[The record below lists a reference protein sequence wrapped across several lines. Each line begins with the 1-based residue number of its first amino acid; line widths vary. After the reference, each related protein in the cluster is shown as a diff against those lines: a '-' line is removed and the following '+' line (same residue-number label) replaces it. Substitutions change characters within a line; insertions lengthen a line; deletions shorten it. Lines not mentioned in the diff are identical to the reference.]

1 MKQKDKIKRLE
12 KEVIDLKLKQH
23 TKSYIH
29 ISWKVIGRLFAF
41 LGCLGLAIFNFFI
54 ILSNWTVLQLG
65 SLNESD
71 IKGFYQLGII
81 PMFLVEYLLIGLV
94 FICLIALIK
103 GGFNKIKSYNE
114 EGLIYGLIVGL
125 IVGLILGLIIGL
137 LSGLLGGLIYGLI
150 VGLILG
156 LLGWLIVGLIVGLII
171 GLLGG
176 LIYGLLGWLIYGLIG
191 GLIYGLIYGLLG
203 EFE

>member
-29 ISWKVIGRLFAF
+29 IPFSWKVIGRLFAF
-41 LGCLGLAIFNFFI
+41 LGCLGLAIFYFFI

-114 EGLIYGLIVGL
+114 KGLIYGLIVGL

-137 LSGLLGGLIYGLI
+137 LS
-150 VGLILG
+150 
-156 LLGWLIVGLIVGLII
+156 

-203 EFE
+203 EFEWFGR

>member
-94 FICLIALIK
+94 FICLISLIK

-114 EGLIYGLIVGL
+114 EGLIYGLIIGL
-125 IVGLILGLIIGL
+125 IVGL
-137 LSGLLGGLIYGLI
+137 LS
-150 VGLILG
+150 
-156 LLGWLIVGLIVGLII
+156 GLII
-171 GLLGG
+171 GLLG
-176 LIYGLLGWLIYGLIG
+176 
-191 GLIYGLIYGLLG
+191 